1 MSMRQYDEEL
11 KELQMQAAM
20 KNRLETILKELRKQ
34 QEDLQSRVDEL
45 AACKEKEQL
54 DVDRLE
60 RRSLANYFY
69 QVVGKLDDKLTAEK
83 REAYEAA
90 VKYDAAYNE
99 LQAVEAELRANEL
112 EYGRVRRSNERY
124 QEVLKE
130 KQKALKLSGIPEA
143 EEILR
148 LEAQITSLDVQVKE
162 LEEAILAGKQ
172 AAQIADSILESLSGA
187 EGWGTWDLL
196 GGGLIADMAKHSHL
210 DEAQSKVERLQSAL
224 RRFKTELSDVKII
237 ADMQVN
243 IEGFLRFADYFFDG
257 LFADWTVMSRISD
270 AQGQVRN
277 VKGQIGSLLIK
288 LNTACTSV
296 KSERD
301 KAKYK
306 LQELVKKTVL

>member
-1 MSMRQYDEEL
+1 MRQYDEEL

-20 KNRLETILKELRKQ
+20 KNRLETILKELKKQ
-34 QEDLQSRVDEL
+34 QDDLQSRVDEL

-99 LQAVEAELRANEL
+99 LRAVEAELRAKEL
-112 EYGRVRRSNERY
+112 EFGRVRRSNERY

-162 LEEAILAGKQ
+162 LEEAVSAGKQ
-172 AAQIADSILESLSGA
+172 AAQIADSILESLSSA

-210 DEAQSKVERLQSAL
+210 DEAQSKVECLQSAL

-270 AQGQVRN
+270 AQGQVKN
-277 VKGQIGSLLIK
+277 VKGQIGSLLNK